1 MFGITDLTAYVIG
14 AIAIVLLPGP
24 NSMYCLTVASQ
35 HGVRVAYQVVVAIL
49 LGDLILILATVLGAG
64 TALQLYPTL
73 FHAIRLLGGA
83 YLAYLGWNL
92 IRAGVK
98 KWHSITPNSQNHDEN
113 AVSGSLKTPPQG
125 IFTRALMLSLSNPKA
140 ILFFL
145 SFFVPFVDPNYPN
158 PALSFLILALIIQI
172 ISFTYLNILV
182 FSGYKLTQTFRARV
196 KTSAVAMGAVG
207 LMFIGFAVKMW
218 LNK

>member
-24 NSMYCLTVASQ
+24 NSMYCLTIASQ
-35 HGVRVAYQVVVAIL
+35 HGIRTAYQVVLAVL
-49 LGDLILILATVLGAG
+49 LGDTILILATVLGAG
-64 TALQLYPTL
+64 TALKLYPAL
-73 FHAIRLLGGA
+73 FDAIRIFGGL

-92 IRAGVK
+92 LKSAAK
-98 KWHSITPNSQNHDEN
+98 KWHLNAEN
-113 AVSGSLKTPPQG
+113 LLSGSLKTENADQSPPKG
-125 IFTRALMLSLSNPKA
+125 IFTRALMLSLTNPKA

-145 SFFVPFVDPNYPN
+145 SFFVPFVDPNYHN
-158 PALSFLILALIIQI
+158 PALSFLILALILQA
-172 ISFTYLNILV
+172 ISFAYLNVLV
-182 FSGYKLTQTFRARV
+182 FSGYKLTQTFRQRV